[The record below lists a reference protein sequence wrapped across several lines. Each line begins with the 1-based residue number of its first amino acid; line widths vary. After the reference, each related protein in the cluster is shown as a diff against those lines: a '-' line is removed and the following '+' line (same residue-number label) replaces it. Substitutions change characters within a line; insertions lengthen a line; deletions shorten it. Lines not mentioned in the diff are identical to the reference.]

1 MIEIEAG
8 RTEALLRLCRIIS
21 CVLYAASVLS
31 FQGRRYVEPH
41 AGSMELSMTHRLF
54 ALAVGCLAW
63 TTVVSLSVASE
74 QKFEVKAVAEKK
86 IPELPSGPLFWRID
100 SFPTLAQAQAA
111 AGPTGLAAEVYGKIW
126 LFTLGPK
133 GGSSP
138 GGSKVTEIGPVPPI
152 SAPEYLLRI
161 NSSGGPSGVKT
172 PVHTHPGSESFYVL
186 TGELSQK
193 SPHGI
198 NHVEAG
204 QSMPGHG
211 PGMPMEVSSTGTT
224 DLHALVMFVMDA
236 TKPFASAATMP

>member
-1 MIEIEAG
+1 
-8 RTEALLRLCRIIS
+8 
-21 CVLYAASVLS
+21 
-31 FQGRRYVEPH
+31 
-41 AGSMELSMTHRLF
+41 MELLMTHRLF

-86 IPELPSGPLFWRID
+86 ISELPSGPLFWRID
-100 SFPTLAQAQAA
+100 NFPTLAQAQVA
-111 AGPTGLAAEVYGKIW
+111 AGRTGLAAEVYGKIW

-172 PVHTHPGSESFYVL
+172 TVHTHPGSESFYVL

-193 SPHGI
+193 SPHGMS
-198 NHVEAG
+198 HVEAG

-224 DLHALVMFVMDA
+224 DLQALVMFVMDA
-236 TKPFASAATMP
+236 TKPFSSAATMP

>member
-1 MIEIEAG
+1 
-8 RTEALLRLCRIIS
+8 
-21 CVLYAASVLS
+21 
-31 FQGRRYVEPH
+31 
-41 AGSMELSMTHRLF
+41 MELLMTHRLF
-54 ALAVGCLAW
+54 ALAVAFLAW
-63 TTVVSLSVASE
+63 TAVVSLSVASE
-74 QKFEVKAVAEKK
+74 QKFEVKGVAEKK
-86 IPELPSGPLFWRID
+86 ISELPSGPLFWRID
-100 SFPTLAQAQAA
+100 NFPTFAQAQAV
-111 AGPTGLAAEVYGKIW
+111 AGPTGLAAEVYGKTW

-193 SPHGI
+193 SPQGVS
-198 NHVEAG
+198 HVEAG
-204 QSMPGHG
+204 QSMAGHG

-236 TKPFASAATMP
+236 TKPFSSAATMP